1 MVIIHIKQAISM
13 KRECTKAS
21 NLAVATQRRDEKKA
35 TTQMKTNNGNNFTHT
50 LTHSLTHIHSHN
62 YYVLIYLIRVGTWR
76 P

>member
-50 LTHSLTHIHSHN
+50 LTHSHTYTHTTTM
-62 YYVLIYLIRVGTWR
+62 YLYI
-76 P
+76 